1 MTQKWKISLL
11 GLAVALS
18 AVSCAPVGPNTPP
31 LATFSV
37 EPEGGYAP
45 LRIQLDA
52 AESLDPDGSIRAYTW
67 DFGDGTPTASG
78 VQCVHDY
85 EDEGIDAGDYV
96 LTLSVRDDRGTESTT
111 SRRVT
116 VLNPAPVPVVEASA
130 WYGTS
135 PLVVAFDAGASYDS
149 SGEIVAWAWDFGD
162 GETATGGTASGGA
175 ATGATVSH
183 TFTASSARAF
193 TVTLTLTDDDGA
205 QGRTSVT
212 VRVVGGGE
220 TNAPPVARFVS
231 VPTTGVAPLAV
242 SFDAATST
250 DGDGHIV
257 TYAWSFGDG
266 ATGTGVAP
274 QHTFGVP
281 GTYTVQLSVTDDD
294 GASSAVSHE
303 VVVSAFIP
311 QPPPPPG

>member
-11 GLAVALS
+11 GLAVVLA
-18 AVSCAPVGPNTPP
+18 AVSCAPVGPNAPP

-45 LRIQLDA
+45 LHIHLDA
-52 AESLDPDGSIRAYTW
+52 TESLDPDGSIRAYNW
-67 DFGDGTPTASG
+67 DFGDGAPAASG

-85 EDEGIDAGDYV
+85 EDEGDYV
-96 LTLSVRDDRGTESTT
+96 LTLAVRDDRGTESAT

-116 VLNPAPVPVVEASA
+116 VLNPAPVAVVDASA

-135 PLVVAFDAGASYDS
+135 PLAVLFDAGASHDS

-162 GETATGGTASGGA
+162 GEA
-175 ATGATVSH
+175 ATGESVAH
-183 TFTASSARAF
+183 TFTAASARAF

-205 QGRTSVT
+205 QGRASVT
-212 VRVVGGGE
+212 VRVVGVGT
-220 TNAPPVARFVS
+220 TNAPPVARFVF

-242 SFDAATST
+242 SFDAATSA
-250 DGDGHIV
+250 DGDGRIV
-257 TYAWSFGDG
+257 TYAWTFGVG
-266 ATGTGVAP
+266 ATGGGVAP

-281 GTYTVQLSVTDDD
+281 GTYRVELSVTDDA
-294 GASSAVSHE
+294 GASSSVSHE
-303 VVVSAFIP
+303 VVVSTFIP
-311 QPPPPPG
+311 QPPPLPG

>member
-1 MTQKWKISLL
+1 MTQKCKMSLL
-11 GLAVALS
+11 GLAVVLA

-31 LATFSV
+31 LASFSV

-45 LRIQLDA
+45 LHIQLDA

-85 EDEGIDAGDYV
+85 EDEGIDEGDYV
-96 LTLSVRDDRGTESTT
+96 LTLSVRDDRGTGSTT

-116 VLNPAPVPVVEASA
+116 VLNPAPVAVIEASA

-135 PLVVAFDAGASYDS
+135 PLVVAFDASASYDS

-162 GETATGGTASGGA
+162 GETATGES
-175 ATGATVSH
+175 VSH
-183 TFTASSARAF
+183 TFTAASARAF

-205 QGRTSVT
+205 QGRASVT
-212 VRVVGGGE
+212 VRVVSAGT

-231 VPTTGVAPLAV
+231 VPATGAAPLAV

-257 TYAWSFGDG
+257 TYAWTFGDG
-266 ATGTGVAP
+266 VTGTGVAP
-274 QHTFGVP
+274 QHTFGVA
-281 GTYTVQLSVTDDD
+281 GTYTVQLSVTDDG
-294 GASSAVSHE
+294 GASSSVSHE
-303 VVVSAFIP
+303 IVVSAFIP

>member
-1 MTQKWKISLL
+1 MTQTWKISLL
-11 GLAVALS
+11 GLAVVLA

-37 EPEGGYAP
+37 QPEGGYAP
-45 LRIQLDA
+45 LHIQLDA

-67 DFGDGTPTASG
+67 DFGDGTPDASG

-85 EDEGIDAGDYV
+85 EDEGIDEGDFV

-111 SRRVT
+111 SRHVT
-116 VLNPAPVPVVEASA
+116 VLNPAPVAVVGASA

-135 PLVVAFDAGASYDS
+135 PLAIAFDAGASYDS

-162 GETATGGTASGGA
+162 GELATGEN
-175 ATGATVSH
+175 VSH
-183 TFTASSARAF
+183 TFTAASARAF

-205 QGRTSVT
+205 QGRASVT
-212 VRVVGGGE
+212 VRVVGVGT

-231 VPTTGVAPLAV
+231 IPTTGVAPLAV
-242 SFDAATST
+242 SFDAVAST
-250 DGDGHIV
+250 DEDGHIEA
-257 TYAWSFGDG
+257 YAWTFGDG

-274 QHTFGVP
+274 QHTFAAP

-294 GASSAVSHE
+294 SASSSVSHE
-303 VVVSAFIP
+303 IVVSAFIP

>member
-1 MTQKWKISLL
+1 MTQKWKIPLL

-45 LRIQLDA
+45 LHIQLDA
-52 AESLDPDGSIRAYTW
+52 AESLDPDGSIRAYSW
-67 DFGDGTPTASG
+67 DFGDGTSAGKG
-78 VQCVHDY
+78 VECVHDY
-85 EDEGIDAGDYV
+85 RDEGIYV
-96 LTLSVRDDRGTESTT
+96 LALSVRDDRGTESTT
-111 SRRVT
+111 SQNVT
-116 VLNPAPVPVVEASA
+116 VWNPAPVPVIDASA
-130 WYGTS
+130 WYGPS
-135 PLVVAFDAGASYDS
+135 PLTIAFDAGASYDS

-162 GETATGGTASGGA
+162 GETGTGETI
-175 ATGATVSH
+175 SH
-183 TFTASSARAF
+183 TFAAASARAF

-205 QGRTSVT
+205 QARASVT
-212 VRVVGGGE
+212 VRVVGVGT
-220 TNAPPVARFVS
+220 TNAPPVARFVA

-242 SFDAATST
+242 SFDAATSA

-257 TYAWSFGDG
+257 TYAWTFGDG

-274 QHTFGVP
+274 QHAFGVA
-281 GTYTVQLSVTDDD
+281 GTYTVQLTVTDDD
-294 GASSAVSHE
+294 GAASAVSQE
-303 VVVSAFIP
+303 VVVSAWIP

>member
-1 MTQKWKISLL
+1 
-11 GLAVALS
+11 
-18 AVSCAPVGPNTPP
+18 

-45 LRIQLDA
+45 LHIRLDA

-67 DFGDGTPTASG
+67 DFGDGTPDASG
-78 VQCVHDY
+78 VECVHDY
-85 EDEGIDAGDYV
+85 QDEGIDEGDYV
-96 LTLSVRDDRGTESTT
+96 LTLSVRDDRGTESST

-116 VLNPAPVPVVEASA
+116 VLNPAPVPVVGASA

-135 PLVVAFDAGASYDS
+135 PLTIGFDADASYDS
-149 SGEIVAWAWDFGD
+149 SGEIVAWAWNFGD
-162 GETATGGTASGGA
+162 GEA
-175 ATGATVSH
+175 ATGRTVSH

-212 VRVVGGGE
+212 VRVVNAGT

-242 SFDAATST
+242 LFDAAIST

-257 TYAWSFGDG
+257 TYAWTFGDG

-281 GTYTVQLSVTDDD
+281 GTYTVQLSVTDDG